1 MMTDEKNRLETE
13 EFAELLSKLKDQA
26 AKDFIFGVVKGM
38 VLSMELTRDKPD
50 QEEDCESHTLG
61 KAS

>member
-13 EFAELLSKLKDQA
+13 EFAELLSKLEDQA
-26 AKDFIFGVVKGM
+26 AKDFIYGVVKGM
-38 VLSMELTRDKPD
+38 VLSMELTKVQPAQD
-50 QEEDCESHTLG
+50 EDSESRTLG

>member
-13 EFAELLSKLKDQA
+13 EFAELLSKLEDQA
-26 AKDFIFGVVKGM
+26 AKDFIYGVVKGM
-38 VLSMELTRDKPD
+38 VLSMELTKDQAARD
-50 QEEDCESHTLG
+50 EDSESHALG

>member
-13 EFAELLSKLKDQA
+13 EFAELLSKLEDQA
-26 AKDFIFGVVKGM
+26 AKDFIYGVVKGM
-38 VLSMELTRDKPD
+38 VLSMELTKVQPAQD
-50 QEEDCESHTLG
+50 EDNESHTLG

>member
-13 EFAELLSKLKDQA
+13 EFAELLSKLEDQA
-26 AKDFIFGVVKGM
+26 AKDFIYGVVKGM
-38 VLSMELTRDKPD
+38 VLSMELTKVQPAH
-50 QEEDCESHTLG
+50 EEDGESHALG

>member
-13 EFAELLSKLKDQA
+13 EFAELLSKLEDQA
-26 AKDFIFGVVKGM
+26 AKDFIYGVVKGM
-38 VLSMELTRDKPD
+38 VLSMELTKIQPAQD
-50 QEEDCESHTLG
+50 EDSESHVLG

>member
-38 VLSMELTRDKPD
+38 VLSMELTKD
-50 QEEDCESHTLG
+50 QPAQDEDNESHVLG